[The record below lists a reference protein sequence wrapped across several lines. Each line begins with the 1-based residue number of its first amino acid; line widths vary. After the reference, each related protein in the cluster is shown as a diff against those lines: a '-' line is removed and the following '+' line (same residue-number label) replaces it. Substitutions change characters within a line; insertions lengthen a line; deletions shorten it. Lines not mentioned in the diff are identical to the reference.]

1 MANQNLIRNGAELLA
16 DLLKAH
22 ASEDVK
28 YERTGLGS
36 VVVPATFGVK
46 RARNTEEFGHSR
58 LEWTDLDFIIPAA
71 DLVIVGQQI
80 EPTRGDFIFV
90 NQGLESRIVQKYQV
104 MPLGPQPPYVWSDP
118 FLINYRIH
126 TKLME
131 TAIIAR
137 APEWVFVGAWDSE
150 KVDSDQIQAFDV
162 KRLVDTPLGNYEIL
176 GSGYKYICY
185 PNDMGDILS
194 INDAT
199 TSIPVPMAQD
209 STYINI
215 TQSGLA
221 YALVIVNILGSGPI
235 LYRVFRTEHFMP
247 GFLSVDVVG
256 GV

>member
-1 MANQNLIRNGAELLA
+1 MSNQNLIRNGAELLA

-22 ASEDVK
+22 ASEDVT
-28 YERTGLGS
+28 YERTGLGT

-46 RARNTEEFGHSR
+46 RSRNTDEFGHTR

-80 EPTRGDFIFV
+80 EPTRGDFIYV
-90 NQGLESRIVQKYQV
+90 NQGLESRILQKYQV

-131 TAIIAR
+131 QAVVAR
-137 APEWVFVGAWDSE
+137 APEWVFAGARDSE
-150 KVDSDQIQAFDV
+150 QVDSDQIQAFDI
-162 KRLVDTPLGNYEIL
+162 KRLVITPIGNYEIL

-194 INDAT
+194 INDAAT
-199 TSIPVPMAQD
+199 GIPLPLAQD
-209 STYINI
+209 STYSNI
-215 TQSGLA
+215 TQSGIA
-221 YALVIVNILGSGPI
+221 YALVIVNIVGSGPI
-235 LYRVFRTEHFMP
+235 LYRVFRSEHFMP
-247 GFLSVDVVG
+247 AAISLDVVG